1 MIVKK
6 HVWRSIRSCSCGI
19 LISNKINFR
28 GMGWQKNYEPII
40 EPIESEITEQDLIEL
55 SRSVFCRKRN

>member
-1 MIVKK
+1 
-6 HVWRSIRSCSCGI
+6 
-19 LISNKINFR
+19 
-28 GMGWQKNYEPII
+28 MGWQKNYEPII